1 MQNLKYEVQILY
13 PSFPYCPPS
22 PFIHITPSTTLL
34 LSFIVS
40 SSSLYYRPRNPPP
53 SYTNCIQS
61 DRDGRQPD
69 RQTAVPTLKND
80 LNNHSILNGV
90 LFLQGEECVITT
102 VLEQHHLLKKITV
115 GVLRKLYR
123 GREGGRGR
131 GGGEGGGE
139 RERRGRGGREE
150 ERGGRGGGRKERGRG

>member
-1 MQNLKYEVQILY
+1 M
-13 PSFPYCPPS
+13 
-22 PFIHITPSTTLL
+22 
-34 LSFIVS
+34 
-40 SSSLYYRPRNPPP
+40 
-53 SYTNCIQS
+53 
-61 DRDGRQPD
+61 
-69 RQTAVPTLKND
+69 KND

-150 ERGGRGGGRKERGRG
+150 ERGGRGGGRKERGRGGDSNRKIRYVNTS

>member
-139 RERRGRGGREE
+139 GE
-150 ERGGRGGGRKERGRG
+150 ERGGGGGDSNRKIRYVNTS